1 MRTFVAIEINNNDIL
16 QKISSLQKSIHFKA
30 KPVKINQ
37 IHFTLQFLGE
47 IDQEKCEKVQDVLNT
62 ITFSQFDLSLKG
74 VGGFPNL
81 KNPRVIWIGI
91 DKKGGEKLIEI
102 TKEIE
107 MKLTPLGFK
116 KDKKF
121 KPHLTILRVKHKIDD
136 ISLQMK
142 EYETIKFGTQVVS
155 KIKFKKSVLSPK
167 GPEYSDLLEI
177 KGNEK

>member
-1 MRTFVAIEINNNDIL
+1 MRTFVAIEISNNDIL

-91 DKKGGEKLIEI
+91 DKKGG
-102 TKEIE
+102 
-107 MKLTPLGFK
+107 G
-116 KDKKF
+116 
-121 KPHLTILRVKHKIDD
+121 R
-136 ISLQMK
+136 S
-142 EYETIKFGTQVVS
+142 
-155 KIKFKKSVLSPK
+155 
-167 GPEYSDLLEI
+167 
-177 KGNEK
+177 KGNKKYTCSSYKTNKLEKMCVGNSKGKYNTLEVILA

>member
-1 MRTFVAIEINNNDIL
+1 MRTFVAVEVDNKDIL
-16 QKISSLQKSIHFKA
+16 QKIRSMQESAHFKA
-30 KPVKINQ
+30 KPIRIDQ

-47 IDQEKCEKVQDVLNT
+47 IDKEKCEKVKDLLRT

-91 DKKGGEKLIEI
+91 DKKGAEKLVEI
-102 TKEIE
+102 TKEIQ
-107 MKLTPLGFK
+107 MKLTSLGFE

-121 KPHLTILRVKHKIDD
+121 KPHLTVFRVKHKIND

-142 EYETIKFGTQVVS
+142 EYEVIEFGTQIMS
-155 KIKFKKSVLSPK
+155 KIKLKKSVLTPK
-167 GPEYSDLLEI
+167 GAEYSDLLEVN
-177 KGNEK
+177 GNEK